1 VVCEVQFNDKS
12 MEAGYVE
19 DRMSP
24 QTILYK
30 NLWLE
35 AQEALHAMK
44 HKAYVARIKS
54 KT

>member
-1 VVCEVQFNDKS
+1 
-12 MEAGYVE
+12 MEAGLVE
-19 DRMSP
+19 DQMSP
-24 QTILYK
+24 QTVLYK

-44 HKAYVARIKS
+44 HKASIARVKS